1 MAQDMNIDIN
11 ELAKATS
18 SMVKNIE
25 KANNVTNVQIKG
37 QKATSRALK
46 NTTKNIK
53 QQTDHWVRNYRNVN
67 KNSLSLSVLR
77 SKMLIASFAIGT
89 TTRFISNFIDAS
101 RDQEIAVARVTSAIQ
116 TQGFTSG
123 VTTKQAEELASQ
135 LQKTTGVTD
144 ELTLES
150 SALLLSFKNIG
161 SDVFPQAQKA
171 VLDMTSALNGGRITT
186 ETLKTQSIQLAK
198 ALDDPIKGLASLSR
212 TGTTFDNNTK
222 KQIKTLAEQGK
233 TFEAQT
239 LLLNEINKQY
249 GDTAS
254 IESYE
259 KSQRALQSAIG
270 DLSEEIGFIFLPLM
284 KEMTDSIT
292 SFISSLDSSDIARGL
307 IGIASGAGLFA
318 LMSTNALKVKKS
330 IDALVFSFNYLGGA
344 ITLAT
349 GKIGIAVK
357 VLMAVVT
364 AMGIPKLLE
373 YAGAWNDIN
382 KETEKAEELLNRV
395 EQAQSK
401 FAKTLSNS
409 TSQQIQDYRDQMQV
423 QLDINK
429 VMTDSI
435 EVMRNK
441 TQEDIN
447 MLMKVEE
454 HQDSFINNLI
464 EGGASALG
472 MYVNMVS
479 LTKSQQE
486 ELIVLANRMQKFGD
500 TLHDIADES
509 GIFKAFLKQID
520 SFNKVTKGGEA
531 LDFYTKLKAKIEE
544 SSFSTNSLFL
554 DTSAM
559 NERMIEFGLTQEQ
572 LKIRDIQL
580 TEEQEN
586 TLTDLIAKLAEY
598 DEMIKLQK
606 DYQKQRD
613 QDNKDF
619 ARQFEEQQ
627 NAIATIEQQ
636 NHDLRMQFLSEFSD
650 GVFNFIEQRRA
661 KELELSL
668 SSISNERN
676 RINQSMLGE
685 EQKQKKLEAL
695 DKKEEALRKNSHN
708 QSIDL
713 QTMQLV
719 ASQAMAVAEI
729 YMKAQVAKL
738 TASAQLG
745 ALAPPVIA
753 MIQSQMMT
761 AIGMAVASGAVGVAG
776 LQAQKFQY
784 GGLVGGNLHSGG
796 GTIIEA
802 ERGEYVMSR
811 NAVQNFGVANME
823 AINNGNASPVNITF
837 NNSVMSEDYT
847 EDVIIPQ
854 IKRAVQRGADI
865 GIS

>member
-1 MAQDMNIDIN
+1 MAQNMSVDEQRLVDITTKV
-11 ELAKATS
+11 LGG
-18 SMVKNIE
+18 
-25 KANNVTNVQIKG
+25 ANASLDQQIGK
-37 QKATSRALK
+37 QKQIAGALK
-46 NTTKNIK
+46 NTTKSI
-53 QQTDHWVRNYRNVN
+53 QDQTDHWVRNYRNVN

-89 TTRFISNFIDAS
+89 TTRFISKFIDAS

-233 TFEAQT
+233 IFEAQT
-239 LLLNEINKQY
+239 LLLNEINAQY

-254 IESYE
+254 IDSYE
-259 KSQRALQSAIG
+259 RSQRALQSAIG
-270 DLSEEIGFIFLPLM
+270 DLSEEVGFIFLPLM
-284 KEMTDSIT
+284 KEMTDSLT
-292 SFISSLDSSDIARGL
+292 KFISSLSSADVARGL
-307 IGIASGAGLFA
+307 AGISAGATAFG
-318 LMSTNALKVKKS
+318 LMSINLKKVATS
-330 IDALVFSFNYLGGA
+330 IIVIRKGIQELGILAVF
-344 ITLAT
+344 TT
-349 GKIGIAVK
+349 GKIGLIVKSLIAVGSALG
-357 VLMAVVT
+357 VN
-364 AMGIPKLLE
+364 KLLE
-373 YAGAWNDIN
+373 YFDVWSDIN
-382 KETEKAEELLNRV
+382 KQTDLAKQRLEEL
-395 EQAQSK
+395 ETAQSE
-401 FAKTLSNS
+401 FSRVLEKTNELQRIALSTEIAHQKVAHIALRIAIEKDRRTFNFDKERLKRLNEMDHRLVDE
-409 TSQQIQDYRDQMQV
+409 IDKLDKLNN
-423 QLDINK
+423 QLKNYN
-429 VMTDSI
+429 
-435 EVMRNK
+435 E
-441 TQEDIN
+441 
-447 MLMKVEE
+447 
-454 HQDSFINNLI
+454 
-464 EGGASALG
+464 
-472 MYVNMVS
+472 
-479 LTKSQQE
+479 
-486 ELIVLANRMQKFGD
+486 
-500 TLHDIADES
+500 
-509 GIFKAFLKQID
+509 
-520 SFNKVTKGGEA
+520 VTKGQEA
-531 LDFYTKLKAKIEE
+531 SDFYTKLKAKIEE
-544 SSFSTNSLFL
+544 SLFSTKSLFL

-598 DEMIKLQK
+598 DEMIKLQE
-606 DYQKQRD
+606 DYQKQRE

-695 DKKEEALRKNSHN
+695 DKKEEALRKKSHN

-713 QTMQLV
+713 QTMQLI
-719 ASQAMAVAEI
+719 ASQAMAIAEI

-745 ALAPPVIA
+745 GLAPPVIA

-811 NAVQNFGVANME
+811 NAVQNFGLANME
-823 AINNGNASPVNITF
+823 AINNGSASPVNITF
-837 NNSVMSEDYT
+837 NNPVMSEDYT

-854 IKRAVQRGADI
+854 IKKAVQRGADI